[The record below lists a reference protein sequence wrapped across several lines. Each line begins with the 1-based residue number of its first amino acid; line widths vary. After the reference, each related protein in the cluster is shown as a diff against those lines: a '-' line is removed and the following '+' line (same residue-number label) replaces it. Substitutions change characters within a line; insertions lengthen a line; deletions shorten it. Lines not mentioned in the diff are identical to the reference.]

1 MSYITDT
8 VLPSEHV
15 IYQTHVSW
23 WSQFALVSVGILTLP
38 AMGFGLILLLA
49 AFIIYKSTELAIT
62 NKRIIAKY
70 GFIMRDTVELPL
82 KRVESIQVRQGI
94 FGRIFGYGTVIVA
107 GAGNPQAK
115 IKNVRNPLAF
125 RAVFNRMTMGDE

>member
-23 WSQFALVSVGILTLP
+23 WSQFALVSVGIVTLP

-62 NKRIIAKY
+62 DKRVIAKY
-70 GFIMRDTVELPL
+70 GFIMRDTVELQL
-82 KRVESIQVRQGI
+82 RKVESIQVKQGI
-94 FGRIFGYGTVIVA
+94 FGRIFGYGTVIVS
-107 GAGNPQAK
+107 GAGNPMAK
-115 IKNVRNPLAF
+115 IKNVRDPLRF
-125 RAVFNRMTMGDE
+125 RREFNLLVEVD